1 MNKKLIIAYL
11 AVIFSVVGFSVANAA
26 DTNEKV
32 KETVQ
37 TQEQVNHPQKPPFGE
52 FKGPKHVRFDVSPAD
67 HSQWKH
73 PTKEEMEAKRA
84 EIDKR
89 LKLTDKQKKQIEL
102 NKQQDR
108 EKMKPIFD
116 EIHAKKQEFREII
129 ENDNLSQ
136 AEKDK
141 KLKEV
146 KESMKELKTQ
156 AENLRKENM
165 NNFESVLTEKQ
176 KKEFAKIKEEQKKE
190 MEQRKKEFEKT
201 VIPPQKK

>member
-1 MNKKLIIAYL
+1 MNKKIIIVCL
-11 AVIFSVVGFSVANAA
+11 AVFFSVTGFNIVNAA
-26 DTNEKV
+26 DTNTKGNVEI
-32 KETVQ
+32 
-37 TQEQVNHPQKPPFGE
+37 NRPQKPPFGE
-52 FKGPKHVRFDVSPAD
+52 FKGPQHGNFDAPPPEHFKGA
-67 HSQWKH
+67 H
-73 PTKEEMEAKRA
+73 PTKEEMEAKKA

-108 EKMKPIFD
+108 IKMKPIMD
-116 EIHAKKQEFREII
+116 DIHAKKQEFREII

-146 KESMKELKTQ
+146 KESMRELKSQ
-156 AENLRKENM
+156 ADALRKENM
-165 NNFESVLTEKQ
+165 DNFESVLTEKQ
-176 KKEFAKIKEEQKKE
+176 KKEFAKIKEEQKKD